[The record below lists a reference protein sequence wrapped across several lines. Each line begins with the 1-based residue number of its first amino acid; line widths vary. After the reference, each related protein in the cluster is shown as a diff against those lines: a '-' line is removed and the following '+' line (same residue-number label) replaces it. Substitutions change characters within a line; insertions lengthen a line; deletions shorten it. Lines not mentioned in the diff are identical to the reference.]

1 MQCEVDSQI
10 GFEVCVLDEHIYIYI
25 YTYIYIQIFN
35 RDVSYNIVNVFTLQ
49 F

>member
-10 GFEVCVLDEHIYIYI
+10 GFEVCVLDEHIYI
-25 YTYIYIQIFN
+25 QIFN
-35 RDVSYNIVNVFTLQ
+35 RDVSYNLVNVFTLQ

>member
-10 GFEVCVLDEHIYIYI
+10 GFEVCVLDEH
-25 YTYIYIQIFN
+25 TPYIYIQIFN

>member
-10 GFEVCVLDEHIYIYI
+10 EFGVCVLDEHIYIYI
-25 YTYIYIQIFN
+25 CTQIFN

>member
-10 GFEVCVLDEHIYIYI
+10 GFKVYILDEHI
-25 YTYIYIQIFN
+25 YIYIQIFN
-35 RDVSYNIVNVFTLQ
+35 RDVSYNIVNVFTIQ

>member
-10 GFEVCVLDEHIYIYI
+10 EFEVCVLDENIYIYI
-25 YTYIYIQIFN
+25 YIYIQIFN

>member
-1 MQCEVDSQI
+1 MQCEADSQI
-10 GFEVCVLDEHIYIYI
+10 GFEVCVLDEYIYI
-25 YTYIYIQIFN
+25 YTQIFN